1 MSLFGDES
9 PMTPD
14 TDSLTSSPIP
24 KIEEEEEDS
33 KKEKKDFVLQV
44 NNCSKLASHFSKYFD
59 NSELSDVSFEVEG
72 KKIMAHKF
80 VLASRRF

>member
-14 TDSLTSSPIP
+14 SLTSSPIP
-24 KIEEEEEDS
+24 KIEEDS
-33 KKEKKDFVLQV
+33 KTEKKDFVLQV